1 MCFDIFT
8 LSYSLLV
15 EEIDL
20 GDGNVRQVVSGLAK
34 YCNPEDLTVR
44 DWLALL
50 PSFDIYLPV
59 YVPFWDLDAFI
70 SIIGSGSCYLLYEI
84 DKCKLL
90 FDTESSSGANYECET
105 WKTTRCDVCWIGRFL
120 LHCLNA
126 E

>member
-1 MCFDIFT
+1 MLLFLIYRLVLFRRHGNIPLLTGISSTIVALLSNFAMCFDIFT

-59 YVPFWDLDAFI
+59 YVPF
-70 SIIGSGSCYLLYEI
+70 
-84 DKCKLL
+84 
-90 FDTESSSGANYECET
+90 
-105 WKTTRCDVCWIGRFL
+105 
-120 LHCLNA
+120 
-126 E
+126 